1 MRLSAILSLMRL
13 ATITP
18 TGTIG
23 LSEEELQG
31 LGVEIGEQ
39 VIIDVKAG
47 VLTIV
52 PLLEIDAKTGEK

>member
-1 MRLSAILSLMRL
+1 MRL